1 MAIRF
6 TSEFRSDTGIDYKI
20 EIDDSVFVGSPTTF
34 VVGSEGFTL
43 EYAGETDDI
52 VSPIMSSNV
61 SIPFMVQNAL
71 QQTFFEQL
79 VAVQESRFRIKIS
92 RWVSGAYKTYWVGY
106 VMQDIA
112 QIEDA
117 PFPYIYEL
125 RAVDG
130 LGRLANIDYTFAN
143 DVFQNSL
150 ALTRVNKMLFN
161 CLSSV
166 GTTDLFASTDTFFET
181 CVNWWEN
188 NMVYSSTKDAANEI
202 AVDRRIFSTID
213 DDGNETYSKV
223 IEVLR
228 QLCVSFGARVYQ
240 SNGRF
245 VFEQYSERAAA
256 SRIVSTYDRAGAY
269 IATASKS
276 DDVVIDQTVGEARL
290 AGNQFDFL
298 PAIKRCEIEFEQKFV
313 GSRVAQL
320 LFTFTRTTAQP
331 IGFISEDSS
340 AVLEIVCPMMHF
352 NINRTPNTIVA
363 VPSYAIAPI
372 FAMTIKIEDVNN
384 PGTFYYFQ
392 RTFNGFSATSPYST
406 PQWTTTA
413 SDYQFD
419 IGNFKFSPYGTAG
432 LSSPVTIQTDQLPVS
447 GELTFQ
453 LKQPTLRRVSN
464 GAIYAQPPLYVGLIA
479 GSSIKYDFLANINY
493 ISNGQLSPESI
504 VYKASNNA
512 TGIDSNLVLELGKTS
527 IADGP
532 LQTGNLAV
540 WNGSIWGGSDLW
552 RKGNSGTYKKLLQLL
567 VTEALALHA
576 KPIRRYNGSFYSS
589 HDISR
594 RYTFD
599 TFDWL
604 FIGGSLNANNE
615 NVDGEFFAI
624 ARDVTNI
631 VDVNSGLF
639 VGELSPMSVNKVSG
653 PNSFGGVFN
662 DGSIAGM
669 LVDSDTF
676 SVGPFSQPSAGTARI
691 TGTTTVD
698 GDTFFTQDVDVTGDL
713 VVDGTIV
720 IDGLGDVATE
730 SWVIAQGYLTAES
743 DTLDS
748 VTDRGNVT
756 TNTINVGGVTSD
768 YVLFD
773 TTATPTPSLGMAY
786 WNTDEGTVSLQVN
799 GVSYELGQK
808 EAWIVKNQTGA
819 TITKGTVIMAVGAL
833 GASARILA
841 GKMVANGSVSPRF
854 ILGVAA
860 ETIANGA
867 DGRVI
872 HRGKLRQFNTSAF
885 AVGDTLFC
893 DPATPGGFTN
903 VEPQAPNLKLPIA
916 FVLSSGTNGSIA
928 IRINTG
934 NRLSEDHDV
943 QLSTL
948 STGQLLRYNSN
959 RWENWTPN
967 FLTPSNVSGT
977 TNYVSKFTGTNT
989 VGNSQIFDNGTN
1001 VGIGTA
1007 TPNGKLQVEGDF
1019 YVNGLD
1025 RKIMNYNGAVDYG
1038 TLTNNSVRFNQNGV
1052 ERARISTTGN
1062 VGIGTTSPSS
1072 ILEIAGA
1079 SPVLTINRTS
1089 GTSSTINFNSSGSNF
1104 ASIISNPSN
1113 GENRFSIGPA
1123 AAWGGFH
1130 TFYTDTSERMRI
1142 TAAGNVGIGTTSP
1155 NEKLTVIGKV
1165 YARPYFPVVL
1175 SGNGSPE
1182 YGTNITMA
1190 SDTGATQGAV
1200 RIWSKYD
1207 GSGNAAMTFERA
1219 TTTQVYNA
1227 DPQLLTYSESM
1238 RISGNGNVGIG
1249 TTGPAEKLH
1258 VVGNIVVPN
1267 NNSLFLRD
1275 TANSNGFQIRNT
1287 SANVA
1292 LIFQANNNA
1301 LRYRAGFS
1309 SNAANAH
1316 IFAVGADTEIVRFT
1330 NDGNVGIGTTSP
1342 TSKLYIEGGSAN
1354 WNETTPGLSVGTIH
1368 LDPGTDTNDF
1378 GNAITFGASDAG
1390 GGTNAQ
1396 AGIYLRSDGNYGT
1409 KMYFATTDSYAAGSK
1424 TRMFIGHDGNV
1435 GIGTTAPS
1443 HKLYV
1448 NGDTFVNGVARIS
1461 STNPLF
1467 FQDYGGGWFMQ
1478 DTSYVRTYNQKSIWT
1493 GAGFFGS
1500 EGGLSVGYGG
1510 ATPPY
1515 QGAIINANVGIGT
1528 SSPATKLHVS
1538 GGFIRVEGSSVDQ
1551 YFLEGVRTGVS
1562 TTLRIYDNSSVPFY
1576 DSFNSMYFRANQ
1588 NGGSGGI
1595 IGLLGG
1601 NVGINTTSPGGKLEV
1616 NHTGAQGATA
1626 LILRTSDFSTANGTI
1641 RWQNNVGTN
1650 QAGIGSNYTTGDA
1663 GALEFL
1669 NGNTCNL
1676 IIRSSGNVGVGTT
1689 SPAYKLDVTGV
1700 GNFSNGFGA
1709 PSLET
1714 AYRLKF
1720 YDNGGT
1726 HNDVGIGL
1734 DGTAGGG
1741 EIMWFNALGGFYFGL
1756 GTNGTKVTISN
1767 TGNVGIGTTAPS
1779 GKLDV
1784 SSSAGTYIFNLTNA
1798 DEGAFKLRSYNGGSA
1813 SFSVPVFTYGLYY
1826 NTQENTAIKFYRGGS
1841 TVGGFMTFTAQDGAE
1856 RMRITAAGDVGI
1868 GTTSPSAKL
1877 HVIGNATVSAT
1888 LSTANAK
1895 ISGTLADSFNQVG
1908 TAGQVLSST
1917 GTGIEWI
1924 TGGGGGGGSTIAVK
1938 DEGVSIGSSFSTL
1951 DFQGNN
1957 IQATASGSTAIITAF
1972 NNAGTGSRF
1981 GNATSTNYVPG
1992 ATFGDVEIDSGIV
2005 FAVSPDAA
2013 TGSSKLI
2020 ATITFGVQNVSFYSD
2035 FNDFE
2040 FQLYDVSQSIVVPNT
2055 THTWSGYMN
2064 KNEGATRTVFTFHI
2078 PLDTDVAPGDEIRVQ
2093 AKQSV
2098 SYTPEIYFC
2107 AITLLEGTT

>member
-43 EYAGETDDI
+43 QYSGETDDI

-92 RWVSGAYKTYWVGY
+92 RWVSGSYKTYWVGY

-150 ALTRVNKMLFN
+150 ALTRMNKILFN

-188 NMVYSSTKDAANEI
+188 NMVYSTTKDAANEI

-228 QLCVSFGARVYQ
+228 QLCVSFGTRVYQ

-313 GSRVAQL
+313 GARVAQL
-320 LFTFTRTTAQP
+320 YFTFTRTTAQP

-406 PQWTTTA
+406 PQWTTTP

-532 LQTGNLAV
+532 LQTGNLAI
-540 WNGSIWGGSDLW
+540 WNGSIWAGSDQW

-639 VGELSPMSVNKVSG
+639 VGDLAPMSVNKVSG

-698 GDTFFTQDVDVTGDL
+698 GDAFFTQDVDVTGDL

-720 IDGLGDVATE
+720 IDGMGDVATE

-808 EAWIVKNQTGA
+808 EAWIAKNQTGA
-819 TITKGTVIMAVGAL
+819 TITKGTVVMAVGAL
-833 GASARILA
+833 GASARILV
-841 GKMVANGSVSPRF
+841 GKMVADGSVSPRYL
-854 ILGVAA
+854 LGVAA
-860 ETIANGA
+860 ENIANGA
-867 DGRVI
+867 DGRII

-885 AVGDTLFC
+885 AVGDVLYC
-893 DPATPGGFTN
+893 DPTTPGGLTN
-903 VEPQAPNLKLPIA
+903 VEPQAPNLKLAVA
-916 FVLSSGTNGSIA
+916 FVVASGTNGA
-928 IRINTG
+928 LAVRIETG
-934 NRLSEDHDV
+934 ARLSEDHDV

-1001 VGIGTA
+1001 IGIGTATPGASIHVAGAINSTPTGDGFLAGIQSGYAVIHLNGSAATGSLIDFSVSGTDTKGRILYDNTNNYFGFNTNGSERLRITSTGDVGIGTT
-1007 TPNGKLQVEGDF
+1007 TPNGKLQVDGDF
-1019 YVNGLD
+1019 YVNGID

-1038 TLTNNSVRFNQNGV
+1038 TLTNNSVRFNQNGT
-1052 ERARISTTGN
+1052 ERARISTLGN
-1062 VGIGTTSPSS
+1062 FGIGTTSPSS

-1155 NEKLTVIGKV
+1155 TYKFNVVSNAVAGKQNLAAIDRTAQNFVTFTNPQYSTDASMGLLLRVFPQSDARQGSGIIASGGANNATTDLDLFVTTSPDGLGGTSYSAIKINGLNGNVGIGTTTPGAKLDVVGNTYIRSGILYVDTIASYSTTNVSLASATNLIIPSGNLGIGTTSPAAKLDVIGNIRSSN
-1165 YARPYFPVVL
+1165 AFI
-1175 SGNGSPE
+1175 SQGGNL
-1182 YGTNITMA
+1182 TW
-1190 SDTGATQGAV
+1190 TGGAV
-1200 RIWSKYD
+1200 FMDWQSTYGRFGAYNYTTNAWTPID
-1207 GSGNAAMTFERA
+1207 LNGGSIYITG
-1219 TTTQVYNA
+1219 
-1227 DPQLLTYSESM
+1227 
-1238 RISGNGNVGIG
+1238 GNGNVGIG
-1249 TTGPAEKLH
+1249 TTGPGAKLDVIGNARATTLSTTSGLGLNVGAYAYLSQTLSGVMTFLGHNVRASDSVANTAVVQNGGWISSLIKMYYNEGITFHTDTTTYAAGATYPFATNEKMRIQTNGN
-1258 VVGNIVVPN
+1258 VGIGTSSAFSRFTVSGALSASTSQMSIVNTEGGHAIIRAGISGVSN
-1267 NNSLFLRD
+1267 NGISFV
-1275 TANSNGFQIRNT
+1275 TANADGSSQNVRMVVSATGSVGIGTTSPSASLQISASGGVIFGATAGGVGTSQITTASAGSPVSSRFAFGTDGTGWQYRIAKNT
-1287 SANVA
+1287 AGTIVDLVTVA
-1292 LIFQANNNA
+1292 D
-1301 LRYRAGFS
+1301 S
-1309 SNAANAH
+1309 
-1316 IFAVGADTEIVRFT
+1316 
-1330 NDGNVGIGTTSP
+1330 GNVGIGTTSP
-1342 TSKLYIEGGSAN
+1342 AYPLDIVGFAN
-1354 WNETTPGLSVGTIH
+1354 SSSGFRATNGTV
-1368 LDPGTDTNDF
+1368 DN
-1378 GNAITFGASDAG
+1378 
-1390 GGTNAQ
+1390 
-1396 AGIYLRSDGNYGT
+1396 
-1409 KMYFATTDSYAAGSK
+1409 
-1424 TRMFIGHDGNV
+1424 
-1435 GIGTTAPS
+1435 
-1443 HKLYV
+1443 
-1448 NGDTFVNGVARIS
+1448 RIS
-1461 STNPLF
+1461 
-1467 FQDYGGGWFMQ
+1467 W
-1478 DTSYVRTYNQKSIWT
+1478 
-1493 GAGFFGS
+1493 
-1500 EGGLSVGYGG
+1500 
-1510 ATPPY
+1510 
-1515 QGAIINANVGIGT
+1515 
-1528 SSPATKLHVS
+1528 
-1538 GGFIRVEGSSVDQ
+1538 
-1551 YFLEGVRTGVS
+1551 
-1562 TTLRIYDNSSVPFY
+1562 
-1576 DSFNSMYFRANQ
+1576 
-1588 NGGSGGI
+1588 
-1595 IGLLGG
+1595 
-1601 NVGINTTSPGGKLEV
+1601 
-1616 NHTGAQGATA
+1616 
-1626 LILRTSDFSTANGTI
+1626 
-1641 RWQNNVGTN
+1641 
-1650 QAGIGSNYTTGDA
+1650 
-1663 GALEFL
+1663 
-1669 NGNTCNL
+1669 
-1676 IIRSSGNVGVGTT
+1676 SSGNVG
-1689 SPAYKLDVTGV
+1689 
-1700 GNFSNGFGA
+1700 F
-1709 PSLET
+1709 
-1714 AYRLKF
+1714 
-1720 YDNGGT
+1720 
-1726 HNDVGIGL
+1726 
-1734 DGTAGGG
+1734 
-1741 EIMWFNALGGFYFGL
+1741 LG
-1756 GTNGTKVTISN
+1756 TISN
-1767 TGNVGIGTTAPS
+1767 HPIALN
-1779 GKLDV
+1779 
-1784 SSSAGTYIFNLTNA
+1784 TNA
-1798 DEGAFKLRSYNGGSA
+1798 
-1813 SFSVPVFTYGLYY
+1813 T
-1826 NTQENTAIKFYRGGS
+1826 
-1841 TVGGFMTFTAQDGAE
+1841 E

-1888 LSTANAK
+1888 LSTVNAK
-1895 ISGTLADSFNQVG
+1895 ITGTLTDYLNQPG
-1908 TAGQVLSST
+1908 TAGQILSST

-1938 DEGVSIGSSFSTL
+1938 DEGVSIGSSFTTL

-1957 IQATASGSTAIITAF
+1957 IQATASGSTAVITAF
-1972 NNAGTGSRF
+1972 NNAGTGSMYVD
-1981 GNATSTNYVPG
+1981 AVTTNYTPG
-1992 ATFGDVEIDSGIV
+1992 ATFADVEIDSSII
-2005 FAVSPDAA
+2005 FAASPDAA

-2020 ATITFGVQNVSFYSD
+2020 ATVTFGVENVSSFD
-2035 FNDFE
+2035 EFNSFE
-2040 FQLYDVSQSIVVPNT
+2040 FRLYDVSQSIVVSNT
-2055 THTWSGYMN
+2055 THTWTGYMS
-2064 KNEGATRTVFTFHI
+2064 KNEGATTTVFTFHI
-2078 PLDTDVAPGDEIRVQ
+2078 PLETDVAPGDEIRVQ
-2093 AKQSV
+2093 AKQAASI
-2098 SYTPEIYFC
+2098 TPEIYYC
-2107 AITLLEGTT
+2107 AITLMEGTV

>member
-43 EYAGETDDI
+43 QYSGETDDI

-92 RWVSGAYKTYWVGY
+92 RWVSGSYKTYWVGY

-150 ALTRVNKMLFN
+150 ALTRMNKILFN

-188 NMVYSSTKDAANEI
+188 NMVYSTTKDAANEI

-320 LFTFTRTTAQP
+320 YFTFTRTTAQP

-406 PQWTTTA
+406 PQWTTTP

-532 LQTGNLAV
+532 LQTGNLAI
-540 WNGSIWGGSDLW
+540 WNGSIWAGSDQW

-639 VGELSPMSVNKVSG
+639 VGDLAPMSVNKVAG

-698 GDTFFTQDVDVTGDL
+698 GDAFFTQDVDVTGDL

-720 IDGLGDVATE
+720 IDGMGDVATE

-808 EAWIVKNQTGA
+808 EAWIAKNQTGA
-819 TITKGTVIMAVGAL
+819 TITKGTVVMAVGAL
-833 GASARILA
+833 GASARILV
-841 GKMVANGSVSPRF
+841 GKMVADGSVSPRYL
-854 ILGVAA
+854 LGVAA
-860 ETIANGA
+860 ENIANGA
-867 DGRVI
+867 DGRII

-885 AVGDTLFC
+885 AVGDVLYC
-893 DPATPGGFTN
+893 DPATPGGLTN
-903 VEPQAPNLKLPIA
+903 VEPQAPNLKLAVA
-916 FVLSSGTNGSIA
+916 FVVASGTNGA
-928 IRINTG
+928 LAVRIETG
-934 NRLSEDHDV
+934 ARLSEDHDV

-1007 TPNGKLQVEGDF
+1007 TPGASIHVAGAINSTPTGDGFLAGIQSGYAVIHLNGSAATGSYIDF
-1019 YVNGLD
+1019 SVS
-1025 RKIMNYNGAVDYG
+1025 G
-1038 TLTNNSVRFNQNGV
+1038 TDTKGRILYDNTNNYFGFNTNGS
-1052 ERARISTTGN
+1052 ERLRITSTGD
-1062 VGIGTTSPSS
+1062 VGIGTTSPGAS
-1072 ILEIAGA
+1072 IHVAGA
-1079 SPVLTINRTS
+1079 INSVPTGDGFLAGIQS
-1089 GTSSTINFNSSGSNF
+1089 GY
-1104 ASIISNPSN
+1104 A
-1113 GENRFSIGPA
+1113 
-1123 AAWGGFH
+1123 
-1130 TFYTDTSERMRI
+1130 
-1142 TAAGNVGIGTTSP
+1142 
-1155 NEKLTVIGKV
+1155 VIH
-1165 YARPYFPVVL
+1165 L
-1175 SGNGSPE
+1175 NGS
-1182 YGTNITMA
+1182 A
-1190 SDTGATQGAV
+1190 ATGSF
-1200 RIWSKYD
+1200 ID
-1207 GSGNAAMTFERA
+1207 
-1219 TTTQVYNA
+1219 
-1227 DPQLLTYSESM
+1227 
-1238 RISGNGNVGIG
+1238 
-1249 TTGPAEKLH
+1249 
-1258 VVGNIVVPN
+1258 
-1267 NNSLFLRD
+1267 
-1275 TANSNGFQIRNT
+1275 
-1287 SANVA
+1287 
-1292 LIFQANNNA
+1292 
-1301 LRYRAGFS
+1301 FS
-1309 SNAANAH
+1309 VS
-1316 IFAVGADTEIVRFT
+1316 
-1330 NDGNVGIGTTSP
+1330 
-1342 TSKLYIEGGSAN
+1342 
-1354 WNETTPGLSVGTIH
+1354 
-1368 LDPGTDTNDF
+1368 GTDTKGRILYDNTNNYF
-1378 GNAITFGASDAG
+1378 GFNTNGSERLRIT
-1390 GGTNAQ
+1390 GT
-1396 AGIYLRSDGNYGT
+1396 
-1409 KMYFATTDSYAAGSK
+1409 
-1424 TRMFIGHDGNV
+1424 GNV

-1443 HKLYV
+1443 
-1448 NGDTFVNGVARIS
+1448 
-1461 STNPLF
+1461 
-1467 FQDYGGGWFMQ
+1467 
-1478 DTSYVRTYNQKSIWT
+1478 
-1493 GAGFFGS
+1493 
-1500 EGGLSVGYGG
+1500 E
-1510 ATPPY
+1510 
-1515 QGAIINANVGIGT
+1515 
-1528 SSPATKLHVS
+1528 KLHVA
-1538 GGFIRVEGSSVDQ
+1538 G
-1551 YFLEGVRTGVS
+1551 
-1562 TTLRIYDNSSVPFY
+1562 RIMAS
-1576 DSFNSMYFRANQ
+1576 
-1588 NGGSGGI
+1588 GSGFTLNPTAPIFGQY
-1595 IGLLGG
+1595 
-1601 NVGINTTSPGGKLEV
+1601 
-1616 NHTGAQGATA
+1616 AAT
-1626 LILRTSDFSTANGTI
+1626 RGYVQVPTNGQFEI
-1641 RWQNNVGTN
+1641 W
-1650 QAGIGSNYTTGDA
+1650 
-1663 GALEFL
+1663 
-1669 NGNTCNL
+1669 
-1676 IIRSSGNVGVGTT
+1676 
-1689 SPAYKLDVTGV
+1689 
-1700 GNFSNGFGA
+1700 
-1709 PSLET
+1709 
-1714 AYRLKF
+1714 
-1720 YDNGGT
+1720 NGGT
-1726 HNDVGIGL
+1726 
-1734 DGTAGGG
+1734 A
-1741 EIMWFNALGGFYFGL
+1741 EIATFYENRNSVFY
-1756 GTNGTKVTISN
+1756 
-1767 TGNVGIGTTAPS
+1767 GNVGIGTTAPS
-1779 GKLDV
+1779 GKLQVGTYGTVTAPTYSTANGDGLV
-1784 SSSAGTYIFNLTNA
+1784 FDFFNIGNPYTRFGRIVSSAGDTSEARLSFFTKDLSANPTEKVTILGNGNVGIGTTSPTAKLEVNGNIKLSSTAGSTATPSNIWLGNDYSNGATRDKLKIYLFNSGTEQYGFSVGASGDVQYHSNVFHDFYVNNGNVMRINSSGNVGIGTTTPGAKLDVIGNA
-1798 DEGAFKLRSYNGGSA
+1798 RATTLSTVSGLGLSIAGYAYLSQTISGVMTFLGHNVRASDSVANTAVVQNGGWISSLIKMYYNEGITFHTDTTTYAAGATYPFATNEKMRIQTNGNVGIGTSSAFSRFTVSGALSA
-1813 SFSVPVFTYGLYY
+1813 STSQMSIVNTEGGHAIIRAGISGVSNNGISFVTANVDGSSQNVRMVVSATGSVGIGTTSPGSKLTVIGDIATSTRVASDTINGY
-1826 NTQENTAIKFYRGGS
+1826 TGGS
-1841 TVGGFMTFTAQDGAE
+1841 TPLTIQTGGAQNVIIGTNNTE
-1856 RMRITAAGDVGI
+1856 RIRVTTTGDVGI

-1888 LSTANAK
+1888 LSTAHAK
-1895 ISGTLADSFNQVG
+1895 ITGTLADSFGLVG
-1908 TAGQVLSST
+1908 TAGQILSST

-1938 DEGVSIGSSFSTL
+1938 DEGVSIGSSFTTL

-1957 IQATASGSTAIITAF
+1957 IQATASGSTAVITAF
-1972 NNAGTGSRF
+1972 NNAGTGSMYVD
-1981 GNATSTNYVPG
+1981 AVTTNYTPG
-1992 ATFGDVEIDSGIV
+1992 ATFADVEIDSSIV
-2005 FAVSPDAA
+2005 FAASPDAA
-2013 TGSSKLI
+2013 TDSSKLI
-2020 ATITFGVQNVSFYSD
+2020 ATVTFGVENVSSFD
-2035 FNDFE
+2035 EFNSFE
-2040 FQLYDVSQSIVVPNT
+2040 FRLYDVSQSIVVSNT
-2055 THTWSGYMN
+2055 THTWTGYMS
-2064 KNEGATRTVFTFHI
+2064 KNEGATTTVFTFHI
-2078 PLDTDVAPGDEIRVQ
+2078 PLETDVAPGDEIRVQ
-2093 AKQSV
+2093 AKQAASI
-2098 SYTPEIYFC
+2098 TPEIYYC
-2107 AITLLEGTT
+2107 AITLMEGTV

>member
-43 EYAGETDDI
+43 QYSGETDDI

-92 RWVSGAYKTYWVGY
+92 RWVSGSYKTYWVGY

-150 ALTRVNKMLFN
+150 ALTRMNKILFN

-188 NMVYSSTKDAANEI
+188 NMVYSTTKDAANEI

-313 GSRVAQL
+313 GARVAQL
-320 LFTFTRTTAQP
+320 YFTFTRTTAQP

-406 PQWTTTA
+406 PQWTTTP

-532 LQTGNLAV
+532 LQTGNLAI
-540 WNGSIWGGSDLW
+540 WNGSIWAGSDQW
-552 RKGNSGTYKKLLQLL
+552 RKGNSGPYKKLLQLL

-639 VGELSPMSVNKVSG
+639 VGDLAPMSVNKVAG

-698 GDTFFTQDVDVTGDL
+698 GDAFFTQDVDVTGDL

-720 IDGLGDVATE
+720 IDGMGDVATE

-808 EAWIVKNQTGA
+808 EAWIAKNQTGA
-819 TITKGTVIMAVGAL
+819 TITKGTVVMAVGAL
-833 GASARILA
+833 GASARILV
-841 GKMVANGSVSPRF
+841 GKMVADGSVSPRYL
-854 ILGVAA
+854 LGIAA
-860 ETIANGA
+860 ENIANGA
-867 DGRVI
+867 DGRII

-885 AVGDTLFC
+885 AVGDVLYC
-893 DPATPGGFTN
+893 DPTTPGGLTN
-903 VEPQAPNLKLPIA
+903 VEPQAPNLKLAVA
-916 FVLSSGTNGSIA
+916 FVVASGTNGA
-928 IRINTG
+928 LAVRIETG
-934 NRLSEDHDV
+934 ARLSEDHDV

-1007 TPNGKLQVEGDF
+1007 TPSAKLTTITNAAGWAGWIENQDTTGNGSGLVITGGSNVGGISLLVRKQDGTSTMTVRGDGNVGIGTTSPGASLHVAGAINSTPTGDGFLSGIQSGYAVIHLNGSAATGSLIDFSVSGTDTKGRILYDNTNNYFGFNTNGSERLRITSTGDVGIGTTTPNGKLQVDGDF

-1052 ERARISTTGN
+1052 ERARISTLGN
-1062 VGIGTTSPSS
+1062 FGIGTTSPSS
-1072 ILEIAGA
+1072 LLEIAGA

-1155 NEKLTVIGKV
+1155 TYKFNVVSNAVAGKQNLAAIDRTAQNFV
-1165 YARPYFPVVL
+1165 TFTNPQYSTDASMGLLLRVFPQSDAR
-1175 SGNGSPE
+1175 
-1182 YGTNITMA
+1182 
-1190 SDTGATQGAV
+1190 QGAG
-1200 RIWSKYD
+1200 IIASG
-1207 GSGNAAMTFERA
+1207 GSNNA
-1219 TTTQVYNA
+1219 TTDLDLFVTTSP
-1227 DPQLLTYSESM
+1227 DGLGGTSYSA
-1238 RISGNGNVGIG
+1238 IKINGLNGNVGIG
-1249 TTGPAEKLH
+1249 TTTPGAKLE
-1258 VVGNIVVPN
+1258 VNGNIKLSSTAGSTATPSNIWLGNDYSNGATRDKLKIYLFNSGTEQYGFSVGASGDVQYHSNVFHDFYVN
-1267 NNSLFLRD
+1267 NGNVMRINSSGNVGIGTTTPGAKLDVIGNARATTLSTTSGLGLNVGAYAYLSQTISGVMTFLGHNVRASD
-1275 TANSNGFQIRNT
+1275 SVANTAIVQNGGWISSLIKMYYNEGITFHTDTTTYAAGATYPFATNEKMRIQTNGNVGIGTSSAFSRFTVSGALSASTSQMSIVNTEGGHAIVRAGISGVSNNGISFVTANADGSSQNVRMVVSATGSVGIGTTSPSASLQISASGGVIFGATAGGVGTSQITTASAGSPVSSRFAFGTDGTGWQYRIAKNT
-1287 SANVA
+1287 AGTIVDLVTVA
-1292 LIFQANNNA
+1292 D
-1301 LRYRAGFS
+1301 S
-1309 SNAANAH
+1309 
-1316 IFAVGADTEIVRFT
+1316 
-1330 NDGNVGIGTTSP
+1330 GNVGIGTTSP
-1342 TSKLYIEGGSAN
+1342 AYPLDIVGFAN
-1354 WNETTPGLSVGTIH
+1354 SSSGFRATNGTV
-1368 LDPGTDTNDF
+1368 DN
-1378 GNAITFGASDAG
+1378 
-1390 GGTNAQ
+1390 
-1396 AGIYLRSDGNYGT
+1396 
-1409 KMYFATTDSYAAGSK
+1409 
-1424 TRMFIGHDGNV
+1424 
-1435 GIGTTAPS
+1435 
-1443 HKLYV
+1443 
-1448 NGDTFVNGVARIS
+1448 RIS
-1461 STNPLF
+1461 
-1467 FQDYGGGWFMQ
+1467 W
-1478 DTSYVRTYNQKSIWT
+1478 
-1493 GAGFFGS
+1493 
-1500 EGGLSVGYGG
+1500 
-1510 ATPPY
+1510 
-1515 QGAIINANVGIGT
+1515 
-1528 SSPATKLHVS
+1528 
-1538 GGFIRVEGSSVDQ
+1538 
-1551 YFLEGVRTGVS
+1551 
-1562 TTLRIYDNSSVPFY
+1562 
-1576 DSFNSMYFRANQ
+1576 
-1588 NGGSGGI
+1588 
-1595 IGLLGG
+1595 
-1601 NVGINTTSPGGKLEV
+1601 
-1616 NHTGAQGATA
+1616 
-1626 LILRTSDFSTANGTI
+1626 
-1641 RWQNNVGTN
+1641 
-1650 QAGIGSNYTTGDA
+1650 
-1663 GALEFL
+1663 
-1669 NGNTCNL
+1669 
-1676 IIRSSGNVGVGTT
+1676 SSGNVG
-1689 SPAYKLDVTGV
+1689 
-1700 GNFSNGFGA
+1700 F
-1709 PSLET
+1709 
-1714 AYRLKF
+1714 
-1720 YDNGGT
+1720 
-1726 HNDVGIGL
+1726 
-1734 DGTAGGG
+1734 
-1741 EIMWFNALGGFYFGL
+1741 LG
-1756 GTNGTKVTISN
+1756 TISN
-1767 TGNVGIGTTAPS
+1767 HPIALN
-1779 GKLDV
+1779 
-1784 SSSAGTYIFNLTNA
+1784 TNA
-1798 DEGAFKLRSYNGGSA
+1798 
-1813 SFSVPVFTYGLYY
+1813 T
-1826 NTQENTAIKFYRGGS
+1826 
-1841 TVGGFMTFTAQDGAE
+1841 E

-1888 LSTANAK
+1888 LSTVNAK
-1895 ISGTLADSFNQVG
+1895 ITGTLTDYLNQPG
-1908 TAGQVLSST
+1908 TAGQILSST

-1938 DEGVSIGSSFSTL
+1938 DEGVSIGSSFTTL

-1957 IQATASGSTAIITAF
+1957 IQATASGSTAVITAF
-1972 NNAGTGSRF
+1972 NNAGTGSMYVD
-1981 GNATSTNYVPG
+1981 AVTTNYTPG
-1992 ATFGDVEIDSGIV
+1992 ATFGDVTIDSSIV
-2005 FAVSPDAA
+2005 FAASPDAA

-2020 ATITFGVQNVSFYSD
+2020 ATLTFGVENVSSFD
-2035 FNDFE
+2035 GFNNFE
-2040 FQLYDVSQSIVVPNT
+2040 FRLYDVSQSLVVSNT
-2055 THTWSGYMN
+2055 THNWTAYMS
-2064 KNEGATRTVFTFHI
+2064 KEEGATTTVFTFHI
-2078 PLDTDVAPGDEIRVQ
+2078 PLETDVAPGDEIRVQ
-2093 AKQSV
+2093 AKQGV
-2098 SYTPEIYFC
+2098 SYTPEIYYC
-2107 AITLLEGTT
+2107 AITLMEGTV